1 MSVLRSLHAKLLIS
15 FLILTIVPLVATAIY
30 GNFFTQRALSQQL
43 LERSQNQVHLQSQ
56 AIVSALQQV
65 QGDALYLANMRS
77 LDTLRVTSEPDGELA
92 ALGEVEQ
99 DFLIYASVRP
109 MYLSIMLINVEGTE
123 IASVRQTGDGR
134 VRITAAE
141 GRANHAGTP
150 YFTAA
155 MDLPRD
161 GVYIEPFV
169 VENVPYVRYA
179 VSITGGVLVIDL
191 SARWLLRSLPI
202 QPGTDQW
209 AVIDQNGDFIVYP
222 EDFDPATIAAD
233 VPRMLGGNGGS
244 FETAGSVVVY
254 DTVYPSRLVSDSGQA
269 QSWVILRRTPTE
281 VLYASINDFYQ
292 IALILMLGAALLAIS
307 LALLISYLLV
317 KPIKQLE
324 LMAIKFGHDGEAPRL
339 PDNVPNDEVGGLM
352 RTFTAMAGELDR
364 KRKDERRLIERL
376 INAQEEERKLVAYD
390 LHDGLLQQLVGARFY
405 LGNCQ
410 EQFAVEMPDLSG
422 SIQRG
427 CDALTGAII
436 EGRRIIEGLRPAALD
451 DLGLSAAIED
461 IAYSTAEL
469 AGWDLKLDLHP
480 LPVEPELTI
489 GVTLYRI
496 AQEALNNARKHA
508 GAKHV
513 TVTMHN
519 GDAIH
524 LSISDDGTGF
534 DPNAFKVNDSDDG
547 STRGL
552 GITTM
557 RERASLINGRCD
569 IYSEPGSGT
578 RVNVEVPLTMDA
590 PARRGDVIE
599 NLTMDVWNKAG
610 QS

>member
-1 MSVLRSLHAKLLIS
+1 MSVLKSLHAKLLIS
-15 FLILTIVPLVATAIY
+15 FLILTLVPLTAAAIY

-43 LERSQNQVHLQSQ
+43 LERSRNQVHLQSQ

-77 LDTLRVTSEPDGELA
+77 LDALRAASGQDGELA
-92 ALGEVEQ
+92 ALDAVEQ
-99 DFLIYASVRP
+99 DLLIYASVRP
-109 MYLSIMLINVEGTE
+109 MYFRIMLINVQGSE

-134 VRITAAE
+134 VRITDASD
-141 GRANHAGTP
+141 RADHAGTP

-155 MDLPRD
+155 MQLPRD

-179 VSITGGVLVIDL
+179 VNIAGGVLVIDL

-202 QPGTDQW
+202 QPGADQW

-222 EDFDPATIAAD
+222 EDFDPALIAAE
-233 VPRMLGGNGGS
+233 VPRMLGGGGGS
-244 FETAGSVVVY
+244 FETAGSVIVY
-254 DTVYPSRLVSDSGQA
+254 DTVYPSRLIPDGGRA

-292 IALILMLGAALLAIS
+292 IALILMLGAALLAVA

-339 PDNVPNDEVGGLM
+339 PDNIPNDEVGGLM

-410 EQFAVEMPDLSG
+410 EQFAAEMPELSS

-427 CDALTGAII
+427 CDALTSAIV

-469 AGWDLKLDLHP
+469 AGWDLTLDLAP
-480 LPVEPELTI
+480 LPVEPEVTI

-513 TVTMHN
+513 TVAMHN
-519 GDAIH
+519 GEAIH
-524 LSISDDGTGF
+524 LSISDDGVGF
-534 DPNAFKVNDSDDG
+534 DPHAFRATDAGG

-557 RERASLINGRCD
+557 RERANLINGRCD
-569 IYSEPGSGT
+569 IYSQVGRGT
-578 RVNVEVPLTMDA
+578 RVDVEVPLTMDA
-590 PARRGDVIE
+590 PARRRNIFDGM
-599 NLTMDVWNKAG
+599 TMDEWNRVG
-610 QS
+610 QQ